1 MDLPTFT
8 KSKQLQMVSK
18 ISEGVEVSVEVFYQ
32 NDYSNPMNQ
41 DFMFAY
47 RVSVENHNGFAV
59 KLLRRHWFIFDSN
72 GEHREVEGEGVIGIQ
87 PVLNPSQ
94 QYQYVSGCNLKTE
107 MGKMHGTYLMENQ
120 NNKEQFY
127 VNIPAFEMI
136 VPFKNN

>member
-1 MDLPTFT
+1 
-8 KSKQLQMVSK
+8 MVSK

-41 DFMFAY
+41 DYMFAY
-47 RVSVENHNGFAV
+47 RVTVENHNGFAV

-87 PVLNPSQ
+87 PVLKPSE